1 MNTKYIAEISILTI
15 FIIYIAYSEYLNEYL
30 FKLKNITLV
39 ISELCLVALLVFI
52 LYLCKFNARSLSI
65 LFVLFVTFKIINYYV
80 MKYYFSNPI
89 NNKSDNILSDLQT
102 YFNQPNSFNKETV
115 EQEVI
120 KIRVPVKYSDQIN
133 NYSAKKN

>member
-30 FKLKNITLV
+30 FKLKTITLI
-39 ISELCLVALLVFI
+39 ISELCLIALFIWI
-52 LYLCKFNARSLSI
+52 LYLSKFDTHSLSI
-65 LFVLFVTFKIINYYV
+65 LFILFVLFKIINYYV

-89 NNKSDNILSDLQT
+89 NNKSENILSDLQS
-102 YFNQPNSFNKETV
+102 YFNQPNSFDKETV

-120 KIRVPVKYSDQIN
+120 KIRVPVKYYDQLN